1 MGKAWNI
8 MIMNEDAE
16 VLWLDNEN
24 QFVED
29 RLNSKVLGDEDSKTI
44 ADILRSS
51 GEYVM
56 VGRFPADLD
65 WKARDG
71 KVIYCPTKNKL
82 ESMLKTYLESEN
94 YEEACQVRDQLKRL
108 NKDI

>member
-1 MGKAWNI
+1 MEKTWNI
-8 MIMNEDAE
+8 MIMTEDAE
-16 VLWLDNEN
+16 VLWLDNES

>member
-1 MGKAWNI
+1 MEKTWNI
-8 MIMNEDAE
+8 MIMTEDAE

-29 RLNSKVLGDEDSKTI
+29 RLNSKVLGDDDSKAA
-44 ADILRSS
+44 ADSLRSS

-56 VGRFPADLD
+56 VGRFPTDLD

-71 KVIYCPTKNKL
+71 RVIYCPTKNKL
-82 ESMLKTYLESEN
+82 ESMLKTHLEGEN
-94 YEEACQVRDQLKRL
+94 YEAACLVRDQLKRIEE
-108 NKDI
+108 K

>member
-1 MGKAWNI
+1 MEKAWNI
-8 MIMNEDAE
+8 LIMTEDAE

-24 QFVED
+24 LFSED
-29 RLNSKVLGDEDSKTI
+29 RLNSKVLGAEDSKAI
-44 ADILRSS
+44 ADSLRSS

-71 KVIYCPTKNKL
+71 RTIYCPTKNRL
-82 ESMLKTYLESEN
+82 ESMLKAHLESEN
-94 YEEACQVRDQLKRL
+94 YEAACLVRDQLKR
-108 NKDI
+108 ISE